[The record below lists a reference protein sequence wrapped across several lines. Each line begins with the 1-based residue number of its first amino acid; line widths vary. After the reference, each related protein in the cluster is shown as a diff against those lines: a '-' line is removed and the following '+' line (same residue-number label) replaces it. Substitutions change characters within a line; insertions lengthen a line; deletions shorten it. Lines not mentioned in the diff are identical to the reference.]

1 MQGYDLPSLIESDPA
16 SNITDLLVERAKKT
30 PKLPLYALQSAD
42 GNNWHDVSGAEF
54 LDQVRVL
61 AKGFIA
67 GGVLPGQRV
76 AIMAHT
82 SYEWTLVDFALWF
95 AGAVPVPIY
104 ETSSASQMAWILSDS
119 GAVGIYL
126 ETPEMEAKLEQV
138 RGQSAY
144 LREVWRAWDGSLDR
158 LRSLGERID
167 DKTLEQARTSSGL
180 DDLATIIY
188 TSGTTGLP
196 KGCELAHRG
205 FVDLSKNAK
214 LELPVVV
221 ADGQS
226 TLLFLPLAHVFARF
240 VQVLAVHSGVKVGH
254 QSDIRDLAKAMQ
266 TFHPNFLL
274 AVPRVFEKVYNLA
287 EQKAEAGGKGD
298 LFRKAADVAVKYSMA
313 KDTDHGPSL
322 SLRFKFW
329 IFDRLIFSKIR
340 ENMGGQV
347 RYAVSGGAPLGV
359 RLGHFYRAIGL
370 IVLEG
375 YGLTET
381 TAPAMVARPDS
392 ISIGKVGRLLPGCGI
407 KIADDGEILLRGS
420 NVLLRYHNNP
430 AATAEAIVDGWF
442 RTGDIGAL
450 DDNGFLTITGRKKE
464 LIITAGG
471 KNVAPAPMEDPLR
484 ADPLIGQAVV
494 IGDNKPFVACL
505 ISLDG
510 EMLPIWL
517 GTHGLS
523 KKMTIA
529 EAASHPTVMAEVQG
543 AIDRVNRTVS
553 KAEAIKKFVILDTEL
568 TEATGHVTPS
578 MKIKR
583 NVVTNDFAKQIAEIY
598 GED

>member
-1 MQGYDLPSLIESDPA
+1 MKAYDVPSLVES
-16 SNITDLLVERAKKT
+16 SETENITDLLLGRVAAT
-30 PKLPLYALQSAD
+30 PNLPLYALQNTD
-42 GNNWHDVSGAEF
+42 GSWRDVSGLEF
-54 LDQVRVL
+54 LTEVKAL

-76 AIMAHT
+76 AIMSHT

-119 GAVGIYL
+119 GAVAVYL
-126 ETPEMEAKLEQV
+126 EQPEMLTKLNEI
-138 RGQSAY
+138 RDQSAY
-144 LREVWRAWDGSLDR
+144 LREVWTAFDGSLDR
-158 LRSLGERID
+158 LRELGKRID
-167 DKTLEQARTSSGL
+167 DETLEKARTHANLSSM
-180 DDLATIIY
+180 ATIIY
-188 TSGTTGLP
+188 TSGTTGKP

-240 VQVLAVHSGVKVGH
+240 VQVLAVHAGVKVGH
-254 QSDIRDLAKAMQ
+254 QADIRNLATAMQ

-298 LFRKAADVAVKYSMA
+298 LFRRAADIAVRYSMA
-313 KDTDHGPSL
+313 LDTPEGPSL
-322 SLRFKFW
+322 SHRLKFW
-329 IFDRLIFSKIR
+329 LYDRLIFSKIR
-340 ENMGGQV
+340 ANMGGQV
-347 RYAVSGGAPLGV
+347 QYAVSGGAPLGV

-381 TAPAMVARPDS
+381 TAPAMVARPES
-392 ISIGKVGRLLPGCGI
+392 IRIGKVGRLLPGCGI
-407 KIADDGEILLRGS
+407 SIADDGEILLRGS
-420 NVLLRYHNNP
+420 NVLMGYHNNP
-430 AATAEAIVDGWF
+430 AATAETIVDGWF
-442 RTGDIGAL
+442 HTGDIGAL
-450 DDNGFLTITGRKKE
+450 DEDGFLTITGRKKE

-494 IGDNKPFVACL
+494 IGDNRPFVACI
-505 ISLDG
+505 ISLDS
-510 EMLPIWL
+510 EMLPIWA

-523 KKMTIA
+523 KQITIA
-529 EAASHPTVMAEVQG
+529 EAASHPVVIAEVQ
-543 AIDRVNRTVS
+543 AAVDRVNKTVS
-553 KAEAIKKFVILDTEL
+553 KAEAIKKFVILEQEL
-568 TEATGHVTPS
+568 TLESGHITPS
-578 MKIKR
+578 LKVKR
-583 NVVTNDFAKQIAEIY
+583 NAVNADFAKQIEEIY
-598 GED
+598 A

>member
-1 MQGYDLPSLIESDPA
+1 MKAYDVPSLVTSNEGE
-16 SNITDLLVERAKKT
+16 NITDLLLGRVGKT
-30 PKLPLYALQSAD
+30 PELPLYALQNKD
-42 GNNWHDVSGAEF
+42 GSWTDVSGATF
-54 LDQVRVL
+54 LSEVRSL

-67 GGVLPGQRV
+67 AGVLPGQRV
-76 AIMAHT
+76 AIMSHT
-82 SYEWTLVDFALWF
+82 SYEWTTIDFALWF

-119 GAVGIYL
+119 EAVGVFL
-126 ETPEMEAKLEQV
+126 ESPDMLTKLNEI

-144 LREVWRAWDGSLDR
+144 LREVWAAFDGSLDK
-158 LRSLGERID
+158 LRQAGARID
-167 DKTLEQARTSSGL
+167 DATLEKARTTANLSS
-180 DDLATIIY
+180 LATIIY
-188 TSGTTGLP
+188 TSGTTGKP

-240 VQVLAVHSGVKVGH
+240 VQVLAVHAGVKVGH
-254 QSDIRDLAKAMQ
+254 QADIRNLAQAMQ
-266 TFHPNFLL
+266 SFKPNFLL

-287 EQKAEAGGKGD
+287 EQKAEAGGKGEV
-298 LFRKAADVAVKYSMA
+298 FRKAADIAVNYSMA
-313 KDTDHGPSL
+313 MDKRGGPSL
-322 SLRFKFW
+322 GLRLQFW
-329 IFDRLIFSKIR
+329 LYDRLIFSKIR
-340 ENMGGQV
+340 ANMGGHV
-347 RYAVSGGAPLGV
+347 KYAVSGGAPLGV

-381 TAPAMVARPDS
+381 TAPAMVARPES

-420 NVLLRYHNNP
+420 NVLLGYHNNP
-430 AATAEAIVDGWF
+430 AATAETIVDGWF
-442 RTGDIGAL
+442 HTGDIGAL
-450 DDNGFLTITGRKKE
+450 DDEGFLTITGRKKE
-464 LIITAGG
+464 LLITAGG

-494 IGDNKPFVACL
+494 IGDNRPFIACL
-505 ISLDG
+505 VSLDS
-510 EMLPIWL
+510 EMLPIWA

-523 KKMTIA
+523 KQITIA
-529 EAASHPTVMAEVQG
+529 EASTHPAVVAEVQA
-543 AIDRVNRTVS
+543 AIDRVNKTVS
-553 KAEAIKKFVILDTEL
+553 KAEAIKKFVILESEL
-568 TEATGHVTPS
+568 TQESGHITPS
-578 MKIKR
+578 LKVKR
-583 NVVTNDFAKQIAEIY
+583 KQVNDDFASLIEEMYA
-598 GED
+598 

>member
-1 MQGYDLPSLIESDPA
+1 MKAYDVPSLVESSA
-16 SNITDLLVERAKKT
+16 HENITDLLLSRVAKT
-30 PKLPLYALQSAD
+30 PRLPLYALQDEAGNWAD
-42 GNNWHDVSGAEF
+42 LPGEDF
-54 LDQVRVL
+54 LAQVREL

-67 GGVLPGQRV
+67 AGILPGQSV
-76 AIMAHT
+76 AIMSHT

-104 ETSSASQMAWILSDS
+104 ETSSPSQMAWILSDS
-119 GAVGIYL
+119 GAVGIFL
-126 ETPEMEAKLEQV
+126 ESPEMLEKLNEI

-144 LREVWRAWDGSLDR
+144 LREIWTAYDGSLDR
-158 LRSLGERID
+158 LREAGKNID
-167 DKTLEQARTSSGL
+167 DATLEKARTHANL
-180 DDLATIIY
+180 DSLATIIY
-188 TSGTTGLP
+188 TSGTTGKP

-214 LELPVVV
+214 LELPQVI
-221 ADGQS
+221 ADGAT

-240 VQVLAVHSGVKVGH
+240 VEVLAAYSGVKVGH
-254 QSDIRDLAKAMQ
+254 QADIRNLAKAMQ
-266 TFHPNFLL
+266 TFKPNFLL

-287 EQKAEAGGKGD
+287 EQKAEAGGKGEI
-298 LFRKAADVAVKYSMA
+298 FRRAADVAVAYSQAMD
-313 KDTDHGPSL
+313 KPHGPSL
-322 SLRFKFW
+322 SLKLKFW
-329 IFDRLIFSKIR
+329 LFDRLVFSKIR

-407 KIADDGEILLRGS
+407 RIADDGEILLRGS
-420 NVLLRYHNNP
+420 NVLKGYHNNP

-442 RTGDIGAL
+442 HTGDIGAL
-450 DDNGFLTITGRKKE
+450 DDEGFLTITGRKKE

-494 IGDNKPFVACL
+494 VGDNRPFVACL
-505 ISLDG
+505 ISLDS
-510 EMLPIWL
+510 EMLPIWA

-523 KKMTIA
+523 KSITIA
-529 EAASHPTVMAEVQG
+529 EAATHPVVVAEVQ
-543 AIDRVNRTVS
+543 AAVDRVNKTVS
-553 KAEAIKKFVILDTEL
+553 KAEAIKKFVILETEL
-568 TEATGHVTPS
+568 TQESGHITPS
-578 MKIKR
+578 LKVKR
-583 NVVTNDFAKQIAEIY
+583 KAVSEDFAKQIEEMYA
-598 GED
+598 